1 MLLHGLT
8 YDAIVAVPAI
18 CALIQVSA
26 EDLRRRIIPNRIVLP
41 AWVLA
46 LSVNTVLHPDHAAEW
61 FGWSFGAALC
71 FLLFARITRGGLG
84 MGDVKLV
91 GFLGAVLGAQVV
103 PALVVGTA
111 LGAVAA
117 GLILLRHGSDA
128 RTRTFAYGPF
138 LAAGGLA
145 MLVL

>member
-1 MLLHGLT
+1 M
-8 YDAIVAVPAI
+8 DVAL
-18 CALIQVSA
+18 ALGTAFVLVLVSA

-46 LSVNTVLHPDHAAEW
+46 LSVNTMLHPDHAAAW
-61 FGWSFGAALC
+61 FGWSFGAAFC
-71 FLLFARITRGGLG
+71 FLLFARITGGGLG

-103 PALVVGTA
+103 PALIVGTS
-111 LGAVAA
+111 LGAIAA
-117 GLILLRHGSDA
+117 ALILLRHGNGA

-145 MLVL
+145 MLFF

>member
-1 MLLHGLT
+1 MG
-8 YDAIVAVPAI
+8 VALAVGT
-18 CALIQVSA
+18 ALVLVLVSA

-46 LSVNTVLHPDHAAEW
+46 LTVNTVLHPGRAAEW

-71 FLLFARITRGGLG
+71 FLLFARITGGGLG

-103 PALVVGTA
+103 PALVVGTS
-111 LGAVAA
+111 LGALTA
-117 GLILLRHGSDA
+117 GLILLRHGSSA

-138 LAAGGLA
+138 IAAGGLA
-145 MLVL
+145 MLIL